1 MLLLVRLALRIDACC
16 GRLNAG
22 LAAVAAVLALLTALA
37 WLSHHP
43 EMIMRPVNPNDGAAA
58 VAPDPRF

>member
-1 MLLLVRLALRIDACC
+1 MLPLARLALRLDAFC

-37 WLSHHP
+37 WLSHHRETVMQP
-43 EMIMRPVNPNDGAAA
+43 IVSSDGAASA
-58 VAPDPRF
+58 TLDPRF